1 MKKLTILIAL
11 GLVLAGCQNTTE
23 TTESETT
30 DVETTEEVEME
41 TTEVED
47 AEQSTDLET
56 EETETTETTE
66 VDGPDAASTATE
78 LADTT
83 LGYFAQMPDENTIEL
98 DEVEWISA
106 DDTAKL
112 EEVGLDPEEGQTRGY
127 FLYNEEEGVLDS
139 YELKEDTVYNILDV
153 NNLTVE
159 IDVNKDGFL
168 KWLDELTYDPLIRL
182 YLDEDGKIDTVK
194 EVYMP

>member
-11 GLVLAGCQNTTE
+11 GLVLAGCQNNTETTE
-23 TTESETT
+23 TTE
-30 DVETTEEVEME
+30 VETTEEVEME
-41 TTEVED
+41 TTQEED

-56 EETETTETTE
+56 EAQTTETQS
-66 VDGPDAASTATE
+66 PDAASIATE

-83 LGYFAQMPDENTIEL
+83 LGYFKQMPDENTIEI

-106 DDTAKL
+106 DNTTRL
-112 EEVGLDPEEGQTRGY
+112 EEVGLNPEEGKTRGY
-127 FLYNEEEGVLDS
+127 FLYNEEEGVLDAF
-139 YELKEDTVYNILDV
+139 ELKEDTVYNILDV

-168 KWLDELTYDPLIRL
+168 KWLDELTYEPLLRL
-182 YLDEDGKIDTVK
+182 FLDENGKIDTVK